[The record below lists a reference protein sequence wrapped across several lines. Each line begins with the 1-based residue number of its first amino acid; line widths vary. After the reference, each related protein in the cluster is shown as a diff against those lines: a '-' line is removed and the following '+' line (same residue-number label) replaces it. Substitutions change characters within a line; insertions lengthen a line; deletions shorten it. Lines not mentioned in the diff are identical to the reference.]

1 MNIGRT
7 LYWFKD
13 GDETLISL
21 NEDFFGL
28 GTLLNRLLNEKYD
41 GKKVKFINIDFSTN
55 KTYELFPILPKNE
68 PYYYGGHLR
77 YYGLFDLNQFNE
89 FNWDEKKLYV
99 WENSIQYIKKSADFI
114 KNKKLLDAAEYAY
127 NKGFENDLNPD
138 YRLLESNF
146 FVSEKQFHTSLWI
159 NFKENGMSSKLT
171 IENEGKVIFEM
182 EIDKTPKGI
191 EFFLEMY
198 KEMEFDGDNIIIK
211 GLKGVDYLP
220 LKIPMKNILF

>member
-41 GKKVKFINIDFSTN
+41 GKKIKFINIDFSTN

-99 WENSIQYIKKSADFI
+99 WENSIKYIKKSANFI

-127 NKGFENDLNPD
+127 NKGVGNDLNPD

-146 FVSEKQFHTSLWI
+146 FVSEKQFYTSLWI

-171 IENEGKVIFEM
+171 IENKGKVIFEK

-198 KEMEFDGDNIIIK
+198 KVLEFDGDNIIIK